1 MNAFRLSAVFLSCAC
16 AVPPIGA
23 LAGDSPWS
31 LGLRAGMSTADGEPS
46 NDAYT
51 MGLALRYRLGEGRS
65 AGVALERMQY
75 DFERPWRI
83 VGVEQDK
90 TIEPEDIDAAAT
102 ATALSIFYED
112 AYGGAHQ
119 RWVPYWSAALA
130 VASPDAD
137 PVTGPA
143 VGGGTF
149 DMRTDSGTEIVPGLR
164 AGYRLNFGPAWSA
177 DFSASINHHFADWK
191 VEDRQSGNTGKVD
204 NYTHY
209 GVQLG
214 FVYRFGD

>member
-1 MNAFRLSAVFLSCAC
+1 MNAARWSAVFLSCAC

-31 LGLRAGMSTADGEPS
+31 LGLRAGISTAGGVPS

-51 MGLALRYRLGEGRS
+51 MGLALRYHLGEGRNV
-65 AGVALERMQY
+65 GVALERMQY

-90 TIEPEDIDAAAT
+90 SIEPDDIDAAAT
-102 ATALSIFYED
+102 STGLSVFYER
-112 AYGGAHQ
+112 AYGGPHQ

-149 DMRTDSGTEIVPGLR
+149 DMRTDPGTEIVPGLR
-164 AGYRLNFGPAWSA
+164 AGYQLNFGAALSA
-177 DFSASINHHFADWK
+177 DFSLTVNHHFADWK
-191 VEDRQSGNTGKVD
+191 VEDRQSGNTGTVD

-209 GVQLG
+209 GLQLG
-214 FVYRFGD
+214 LVYRFGG

>member
-1 MNAFRLSAVFLSCAC
+1 MHTRLAATAFAC
-16 AVPPIGA
+16 LCTLPVAAPA
-23 LAGDSPWS
+23 DDSPWS

-51 MGLALRYRLGEGRS
+51 VGVALRYRLAEGRYVG
-65 AGVALERMQY
+65 AALEQMEF
-75 DFERPWRI
+75 DFERPWRV

-90 TIEPEDIDAAAT
+90 AVESEDLDAAAGST
-102 ATALSIFYED
+102 GVSVFYERHH
-112 AYGGAHQ
+112 AAQGA
-119 RWVPYWSAALA
+119 RWIPYWSAALA

-149 DMRTDSGTEIVPGLR
+149 DMRTDPGTEFIPGLR
-164 AGYRLNFGPAWSA
+164 GGYRWNFGSAWSA
-177 DFSASINHHFADWK
+177 DFSLSVNHHFADWK
-191 VEDRQSGNTGKVD
+191 VEDRQSGSTGKVD

-209 GVQLG
+209 GAQLG
-214 FVYRFGD
+214 LFYRFGAP

>member
-1 MNAFRLSAVFLSCAC
+1 MDASRFLAVFLFLSCS
-16 AVPPIGA
+16 GTA
-23 LAGDSPWS
+23 LADDSPWS

-51 MGLALRYRLGEGRS
+51 MGLALRYRLGEGRH
-65 AGVALERMQY
+65 AGIALERMQF

-90 TIEPEDIDAAAT
+90 AVESEDIDAT
-102 ATALSIFYED
+102 ASANALSAFYERYYD
-112 AYGGAHQ
+112 GT
-119 RWVPYWSAALA
+119 RWTPYWSAALA
-130 VASPDAD
+130 VASPEADAA
-137 PVTGPA
+137 TGPA

-149 DMRTDSGTEIVPGLR
+149 DVRTDAGTEIVPGVR
-164 AGYRLNFGPAWSA
+164 AGYRLNFGPGWAA
-177 DFSASINHHFADWK
+177 DFSLSINYHFADWK

-209 GVQLG
+209 GAQLG
-214 FVYRFGD
+214 MVYRF